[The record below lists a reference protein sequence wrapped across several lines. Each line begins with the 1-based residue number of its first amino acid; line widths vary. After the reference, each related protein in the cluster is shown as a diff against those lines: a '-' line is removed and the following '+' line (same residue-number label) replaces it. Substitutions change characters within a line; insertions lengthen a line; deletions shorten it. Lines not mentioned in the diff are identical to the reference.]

1 MSVNKLPTNKNFC
14 LTFSFVFLIVSVIL
28 VLKANNVS
36 IIFFT
41 LSIIF
46 LLLGFANSKILLPLN
61 KIWFKLGLL
70 LGLIVAPMVMFL
82 IFFLLITPIGFI
94 MKNILSINLLNL
106 KKNNNSKSYWVLK
119 KNSSSMKDQ
128 F

>member
-1 MSVNKLPTNKNFC
+1 MSVNKLPTSKNFG

-70 LGLIVAPMVMFL
+70 LGLIVAPIVMFL

-106 KKNNNSKSYWVLK
+106 KKNNNDKSYWVLK

>member
-1 MSVNKLPTNKNFC
+1 MSVNKLPTNKNFG

-106 KKNNNSKSYWVLK
+106 KKNNNDKSYWVLK

>member
-1 MSVNKLPTNKNFC
+1 MSVNKLPTNKNFG

>member
-1 MSVNKLPTNKNFC
+1 MSINKLPTNKNFGI
-14 LTFSFVFLIVSVIL
+14 TFSFVFLIVSIIL
-28 VLKANNVS
+28 LLKENNVS
-36 IIFFT
+36 IIFFI
-41 LSIIF
+41 LSVIF

>member
-1 MSVNKLPTNKNFC
+1 
-14 LTFSFVFLIVSVIL
+14 
-28 VLKANNVS
+28 
-36 IIFFT
+36 
-41 LSIIF
+41 
-46 LLLGFANSKILLPLN
+46 
-61 KIWFKLGLL
+61 
-70 LGLIVAPMVMFL
+70 
-82 IFFLLITPIGFI
+82 

>member
-1 MSVNKLPTNKNFC
+1 MSVNKLPTNKNFGIN
-14 LTFSFVFLIVSVIL
+14 FSFVFLIVSVIL
-28 VLKANNVS
+28 VLKESNIS
-36 IIFFT
+36 IIFFI
-41 LSIIF
+41 LSVIF
-46 LLLGFANSKILLPLN
+46 LLLGFTNSKILLPLN

-70 LGLIVAPMVMFL
+70 LGLIVAPIVMFL

-106 KKNNNSKSYWVLK
+106 KKNNNDKSYWVLK

>member
-1 MSVNKLPTNKNFC
+1 MSVNKLPTNKNFGI
-14 LTFSFVFLIVSVIL
+14 TFSFVFLIVSVIL
-28 VLKANNVS
+28 ILKANNVS
-36 IIFFT
+36 IIFLT
-41 LSIIF
+41 LSVIF

-70 LGLIVAPMVMFL
+70 LGLIVAPIVMFL

-106 KKNNNSKSYWVLK
+106 KKNNNNKSYWVLK